1 LFLATTN
8 ASIAG
13 RAEYEIQDM
22 SEVTATTEP
31 DEFREYCRRW
41 LEENRPP
48 PTRLPLPQAAY
59 EVTYD
64 EHRNYLCDW
73 QAQCYEAQLIATDV
87 PTEYGGHGH
96 DGLQAIAS
104 AEVRRAKVPYFINWI
119 GLGMTAP
126 TLLVHGSEEQKRRFL
141 RPIFTAEEIWC
152 QGFSEPGAGSDLVS
166 LQTSA
171 VKDGDNWVINGSKVW
186 TSLGALASW
195 MLLLARTDKN
205 DKYNGITYF
214 LAPMD
219 QPGVTVRPI
228 HKMTGESGFNEVF
241 LENAL
246 VPDDLRV
253 DEIGAG
259 WKVAMSTL
267 TSERGAATGV
277 GAVASSESP
286 LLAVQQLI
294 QLAKDTRRNGR
305 SVWDDPVWR
314 DRIMKLYERTEAA
327 MQNARRTRV
336 KALNGGAMRLP
347 LQGKLVGSEIGQELN
362 ETALGILG
370 MRSSLYVRDDNA
382 VEDGKWALGYMNTYT
397 GTISGGSSEIQRNIL
412 GERVLGLPKTK

>member
-1 LFLATTN
+1 
-8 ASIAG
+8 
-13 RAEYEIQDM
+13 M
-22 SEVTATTEP
+22 SEMKEAPEQH
-31 DEFREYCRRW
+31 EFREYARRW
-41 LEENRPP
+41 LDENRPP
-48 PTRLPLPQAAY
+48 PTETPLPQAAY

-64 EHRNYLCDW
+64 DHRAYLCDW
-73 QAQCYEAQLIATDV
+73 QAKCYEAQLIATDV
-87 PTEYGGHGH
+87 SAEYGGHGH
-96 DGLQAIAS
+96 DNLQAIAS
-104 AEVRRAKVPYFINWI
+104 AEVVRAKVPYFINWI

-126 TLLVHGSEEQKRRFL
+126 TLLIHGTEEQKKRFL

-171 VKDGDNWVINGSKVW
+171 VRDGDDWVINGSKVW

-195 MLLLARTDKN
+195 MLLLARNDKN

-214 LAPMD
+214 LAPME

-228 HKMTGESGFNEVF
+228 HKMTGEAGFNEVF
-241 LENAL
+241 LEDAR
-246 VPDDLRV
+246 VPDHLRV

-267 TSERGAATGV
+267 TSERGAAAGV

-286 LLAVQQLI
+286 MLAVQQVI

-305 SVWDDPVWR
+305 RVWDDPVWR
-314 DRIMKLYERTEAA
+314 DRIVKLYERTEAI
-327 MQNARRTRV
+327 MQSSRRARV
-336 KALNGGAMRLP
+336 DALNGGAMRIP
-347 LQGKLVGSEIGQELN
+347 LQSKLVGSEIRQQLGEV
-362 ETALGILG
+362 ALGVLG
-370 MRSSLYVRDDNA
+370 LRNSLYVGDDNA
-382 VEDGKWALGYMNTYT
+382 ADDGRWALGYMNSYT

>member
-1 LFLATTN
+1 
-8 ASIAG
+8 
-13 RAEYEIQDM
+13 M
-22 SEVTATTEP
+22 SEKNVTPEQT
-31 DEFREYCRRW
+31 EFREYCRRW

-48 PTRLPLPQAAY
+48 PTDTPLPQAAY
-59 EVTYD
+59 EVTYAD
-64 EHRNYLCDW
+64 HRAYLCDW
-73 QAQCYEAQLIATDV
+73 QTKCYEAQLIATDV
-87 PTEYGGHGH
+87 SQAYGGHGH

-104 AEVRRAKVPYFINWI
+104 AEVRRARVPYFINWI

-126 TLLVHGSEEQKRRFL
+126 TLLIHGTEEQKQRFL

-171 VKDGDNWVINGSKVW
+171 VKDGDNWIINGSKVW

-195 MLLLARTDKN
+195 MLLLARTDKH

-228 HKMTGESGFNEVF
+228 HKMTGEAGFNEVF
-241 LENAL
+241 LENVV
-246 VPDDLRV
+246 VPDHLRV
-253 DEIGAG
+253 DAVGAG

-267 TSERGAATGV
+267 TSERGAASGV

-286 LLAVQQLI
+286 LAAVRQVI
-294 QLAKDTRRNGR
+294 ELAKQTRRNG
-305 SVWDDPVWR
+305 STVWDDAVWR
-314 DRIMKLYERTEAA
+314 ERIVKLYERTEASV
-327 MQNARRTRV
+327 QNARRAHVT
-336 KALNGGAMRLP
+336 ALNGGAMRLP
-347 LQGKLVGSEIGQELN
+347 LQGKLVGSEIGQELSAV
-362 ETALGILG
+362 ALGVLG
-370 MRSSLYVRDDNA
+370 MRSSLYIGDENA
-382 VEDGKWALGYMNTYT
+382 FEDGRWALGYMNSYT

>member
-1 LFLATTN
+1 MSGKSST
-8 ASIAG
+8 
-13 RAEYEIQDM
+13 AEQN
-22 SEVTATTEP
+22 
-31 DEFREYCRRW
+31 EFREYCRRW

-48 PTRLPLPQAAY
+48 PVETPLPQAAY
-59 EVTYD
+59 EVTYED
-64 EHRNYLCDW
+64 HRAYLCDW
-73 QAQCYEAQLIATDV
+73 QAKCYEAQLIATDV
-87 PTEYGGHGH
+87 PREYGGHGH
-96 DGLQAIAS
+96 DDFQSIAS
-104 AEVRRAKVPYFINWI
+104 AEVRRARVPYFINWI

-126 TLLVHGSEEQKRRFL
+126 TLLVHGTEEQKKRFL
-141 RPIFTAEEIWC
+141 APIFSAEEIWC

-195 MLLLARTDKN
+195 MLLLARNDKD

-219 QPGVTVRPI
+219 TAGVTVQPI

-241 LENAL
+241 LEN
-246 VPDDLRV
+246 VIIPDHLRV
-253 DEIGAG
+253 DEVGAG

-267 TSERGAATGV
+267 TSERGAAAGV

-286 LLAVQQLI
+286 LAAVLDVI
-294 QLAKDTRRNGR
+294 ELAKRTTRNGER
-305 SVWDDPVWR
+305 LWDDPVWR
-314 DRIMKLYERTEAA
+314 DRIVKLYERTEAS
-327 MQNARRTRV
+327 MQNARRARV

-347 LQGKLVGSEIGQELN
+347 LQGKLVGSEIAQALN
-362 ETALGILG
+362 EVALGILG
-370 MRSSLYVRDDNA
+370 TRSSLYVGDANA
-382 VEDGKWALGYMNTYT
+382 EGDGRWALGYMNTYT